1 MHDTATEQHGA
12 AASIADVEADSMAR
26 GKVNGSTTGANL
38 GLESKLWS
46 MADSLRGSMDS
57 AEYKHVVL
65 GLVFLSSAIFI
76 V

>member
-1 MHDTATEQHGA
+1 
-12 AASIADVEADSMAR
+12 MAR
-26 GKVNGSTTGANL
+26 GKTKDNMTGANL
-38 GLESKLWS
+38 GFESKLWS
-46 MADSLRGSMDS
+46 MPDSLRGSMDS

>member
-1 MHDTATEQHGA
+1 LITDAKGGT
-12 AASIADVEADSMAR
+12 MAR
-26 GKVNGSTTGANL
+26 GKTKDNTTRANL
-38 GLESKLWS
+38 GFESKLWN